1 MHRKILVAALAL
13 MLATA
18 VDAGAKGAVTLT
30 QNEFMTAESLD
41 AGLSQIGVFFSFGDG
56 YQSFYPSFRYG
67 LGSLFEVG
75 LRAGVSSIDSGGPS
89 PPSSKTINT
98 GSNST
103 VAVLVGGDIKYQ
115 LVKST
120 DGIPVDM
127 ALDLGLNNHFIG
139 GNATELTFQT
149 TFSRSFPLTD
159 VGYKITPYGGLE
171 VSALYGSGFPKHGT
185 DFYVFAGAEWRI
197 TQKSLLYLEVK
208 TGDHT
213 IGGLGIRFEY

>member
-1 MHRKILVAALAL
+1 MPRKILVATLVL
-13 MLATA
+13 MLATV
-18 VDAGAKGAVTLT
+18 VDAGAKGAETLT

-41 AGLSQIGVFFSFGDG
+41 SGMSQIGVFFSSGDG
-56 YQSFYPSFRYG
+56 YRSFYPSFRYG

-75 LRAGVSSIDSGGPS
+75 IRGGVSTIDTGGPFS
-89 PPSSKTINT
+89 QTVNT
-98 GSNST
+98 GSDNK
-103 VAVLVGGDIKYQ
+103 AAMFVGGDIKYQ

-120 DGIPVDM
+120 EGVPVDM

-185 DFYVFAGAEWRI
+185 DYYVFAGAEWKMS
-197 TQKSLLYLEVK
+197 QKSLLYLEIK
-208 TGDHT
+208 TGAHT
-213 IGGLGIRFEY
+213 VAGLGIRFEY